1 MAELEKDSRQ
11 EKDES
16 FEVLDLAETGR
27 NWLTRALDG
36 EISTKSVPVQVG
48 IGASSGWVAGYLF
61 QKVGKL
67 AATAVGGGFFII
79 LVGHQTGYLRIDW
92 KRVEKDVGKTQSRLA
107 AEAEKRLPQVSGIFQ
122 QGKELLKKNV
132 ILSSSFAGGFLLGI
146 AM

>member
-1 MAELEKDSRQ
+1 MTELEKDSRQ
-11 EKDES
+11 EKEES
-16 FEVLDLAETGR
+16 FEVLDLTEVGK

-36 EISTKSVPVQVG
+36 ELSTKSVPVQIS

-67 AATAVGGGFFII
+67 AATAVGGGFFLI

-92 KRVEKDVGKTQSRLA
+92 QRVERDVSKTQSRITE
-107 AEAEKRLPQVSGIFQ
+107 EAEKRLPQVSGLVYQAKDLI
-122 QGKELLKKNV
+122 KKNV
-132 ILSSSFAGGFLLGI
+132 ILSSSFGAGFLLGV